1 MKEGKNKNE
10 FLVQITSGRGPEEC
24 WRVVAKVLELFL
36 KEAKKE
42 NLLVQVVETVPGSL
56 NATLLSATVL
66 VKGDSATHFISQW
79 EGSIQWIAQSP
90 FRKFHKRKN
99 WFVGVTCFNVSKL
112 FQWNDKDV
120 VYETLRASGPGGQHV
135 NKTESAV
142 RATHVPSGISV
153 VASERRSQFQNK
165 SEALERL
172 KNKVSTWHL
181 EQAAIQSQGQWQKHN
196 DLERGNAVKTFNE
209 RL

>member
-10 FLVQITSGRGPEEC
+10 YLVQITSGRGPEEC
-24 WRVVAKVLELFL
+24 WRVVAKVLEQFL
-36 KEAKKE
+36 KDARKKNVVAE
-42 NLLVQVVETVPGSL
+42 VVEKVPG
-56 NATLLSATVL
+56 NINGTLLSATVL
-66 VKGDSATHFISQW
+66 VKGNFAGSFVSQW
-79 EGSIQWIAQSP
+79 EGSIQWISQSP

-99 WFVGVTCFNVSKL
+99 WFVGVAVFNVSKL

-120 VYETLRASGPGGQHV
+120 VFETLRASGPGGQHV

-142 RATHVPSGISV
+142 RATHIPSGISV
-153 VASERRSQFQNK
+153 VASERSSQFQNK

-172 KNKVSTWHL
+172 KNKVAKWHI
-181 EQAAIQSQGQWQKHN
+181 EQAAIQSQDQWQKHN
-196 DLERGNAVKTFNE
+196 QLERGNAVKTFNE